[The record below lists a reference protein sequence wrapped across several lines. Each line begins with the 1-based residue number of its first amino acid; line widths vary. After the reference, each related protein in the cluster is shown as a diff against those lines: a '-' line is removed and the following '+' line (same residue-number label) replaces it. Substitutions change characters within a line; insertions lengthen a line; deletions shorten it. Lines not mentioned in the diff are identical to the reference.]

1 MIENYRMI
9 IMIRP
14 FQGIFFQIPRDFYN
28 SYGSVGRPFTASPS
42 ATSGG
47 FTTLSDVDSTVLAY
61 VARWYRAIG
70 RNSQKEVQCNYTY

>member
-1 MIENYRMI
+1 MI

-14 FQGIFFQIPRDFYN
+14 FQGIFFQIPRDFY

-42 ATSGG
+42 ATNASG

-61 VARWYRAIG
+61 VPR
-70 RNSQKEVQCNYTY
+70 